1 MIRINLLP
9 VRQEQ
14 RRQFG
19 KQQLFLGVLLLGVE
33 MAVLFTWHRG
43 LVEERNEV
51 QGRVDAIQAE
61 VNALDS
67 QSQELTRLNEQK
79 QQLEDLQN
87 ILEDLEANRAGP
99 VQVLDELKVMLN
111 PPAND
116 LQRVAQDR
124 MGWDTQW
131 DPTNIWLTE
140 FAEDEQQLEV
150 SGKAMSNDDVA
161 EFCPPG
167 QLSLLRQRPPQRD
180 DVVDGGR
187 PRRGV
192 PVRPDRERQLRPRGR
207 RRGVGDERSPRLF

>member
-140 FAEDEQQLEV
+140 FAEDEQELTV

-161 EFCPPG
+161 EFLVRLANSPYFDNVL
-167 QLSLLRQRPPQRD
+167 LSETTSSTEAGLGAVFKFDLTAN
-180 DVVDGGR
+180 VNYGLVA
-187 PRRGV
+187 
-192 PVRPDRERQLRPRGR
+192 
-207 RRGVGDERSPRLF
+207 GDEE